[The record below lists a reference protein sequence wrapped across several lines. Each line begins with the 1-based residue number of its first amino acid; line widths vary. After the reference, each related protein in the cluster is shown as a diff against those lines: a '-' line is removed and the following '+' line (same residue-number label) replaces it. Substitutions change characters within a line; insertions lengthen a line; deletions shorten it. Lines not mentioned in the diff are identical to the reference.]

1 MEKQTI
7 QNLID
12 TIVLAELK
20 DFINLDS
27 KEVVSLAD
35 KFAENSKDLDE
46 IIDMIM
52 NSKRY
57 NHITTQNGD
66 TYLFG
71 TSLKQV
77 MGFIDWSYGYIRD
90 DDTCWREYITC
101 DGRSYQLNYFV
112 DMDEV

>member
-12 TIVLAELK
+12 TIILEKLKEQICLDGHDVVILAEELT
-20 DFINLDS
+20 
-27 KEVVSLAD
+27 
-35 KFAENSKDLDE
+35 ENSKDLDE

-57 NHITTQNGD
+57 NYIKTKRGD
-66 TYLFG
+66 DYIFG

-112 DMDEV
+112 EGDE